1 MNVNDKQI
9 LKKVLALSPI
19 KRAELVEKI
28 LFSLDH
34 PDKKVDE
41 LWAEESE
48 DRINSYYSG
57 KTTTVSLERV
67 LSKLSKK

>member
-9 LKKVLALSPI
+9 LKKVLALPPI

-34 PDKKVDE
+34 PDKKVDD

-48 DRINSYYSG
+48 ERLNAYYSG
-57 KTTTVSLERV
+57 KI
-67 LSKLSKK
+67 KAIPN